1 MASNNLAAVKPALGT
16 LGLDVI
22 VQIMSFV
29 DPKEIIML
37 RRVCRALLTASH
49 ERIVWMNALH
59 MVSERHGIYTGTFPK
74 RKMTMTTAQLQH
86 AATSPAQFMAYLQRE
101 LGPPKNKLPT
111 ELMKSKS
118 IRNLPGGRC
127 FERAF
132 LVPGGRYILTMSSY
146 RNAIIKLWD
155 IGFSRYSVTPPG
167 LVTSRDFRGNTITIL
182 GLQPI
187 GIRGGL
193 LVMLEVEPHN
203 R

>member
-1 MASNNLAAVKPALGT
+1 MLFRS
-16 LGLDVI
+16 
-22 VQIMSFV
+22 
-29 DPKEIIML
+29 II
-37 RRVCRALLTASH
+37 A
-49 ERIVWMNALH
+49 
-59 MVSERHGIYTGTFPK
+59 F
-74 RKMTMTTAQLQH
+74 
-86 AATSPAQFMAYLQRE
+86 
-101 LGPPKNKLPT
+101 
-111 ELMKSKS
+111 
-118 IRNLPGGRC
+118 LPGGRC

-132 LVPGGRYILTMSSY
+132 LVLGGRYILTMSSY

-187 GIRGGL
+187 GIGGGL